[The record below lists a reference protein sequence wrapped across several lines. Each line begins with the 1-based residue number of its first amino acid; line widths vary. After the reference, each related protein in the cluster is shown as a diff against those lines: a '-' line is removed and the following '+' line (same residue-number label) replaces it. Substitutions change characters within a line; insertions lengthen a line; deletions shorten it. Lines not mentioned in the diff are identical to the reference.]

1 MASILLNIYQVI
13 LFGIF
18 IIIFMIYVLPHIIN
32 YISETTTK
40 NVSHFMSLL
49 HKRDHVKRNVHEIS
63 QKQSKISID
72 ISFTEANENKKL
84 SALQN
89 GLHKD
94 YDNKIMQHAIQN
106 SKLIRQK
113 YINKIIDKLEQK
125 MSNNL
130 INERGN
136 IMPAFESCINKI
148 RNNNDHQ

>member
-1 MASILLNIYQVI
+1 M

-18 IIIFMIYVLPHIIN
+18 IIIFIMYVLPYIID
-32 YISETTTK
+32 YISETTVK
-40 NVSHFMSLL
+40 NVSHFITLL
-49 HKRDHVKRNVHEIS
+49 HKRDHFKRNVHEIS

-89 GLHKD
+89 RLHKD
-94 YDNKIMQHAIQN
+94 YDSKIMQYAIQN

-113 YINKIIDKLEQK
+113 YINKIIDKLEEK
-125 MSNNL
+125 ISNTL

-148 RNNNDHQ
+148 RNNNDNK